1 MLEHQPD
8 VWVLAV
14 LVAPPVMM
22 TRVRQLGCSKA
33 SVAAFSY
40 EPEPSLRTWIHAFR
54 SLHSLSLRGMQ
65 AEMTGSADIAQI
77 YTSAGEFA
85 TSQASKFLRP
95 EDGKPYFMLVTKQDE
110 YCFTGTLLL
119 HVDGEKATS
128 TKRLVKR
135 FLWVENQLTDVMFET
150 AGKVDRDCEIK
161 FNLGLKAW
169 SIDVAKVRV
178 PRLP

>member
-1 MLEHQPD
+1 M
-8 VWVLAV
+8 LAV
-14 LVAPPVMM
+14 PVAPPVMM

-40 EPEPSLRTWIHAFR
+40 EPEPSLRTRTRA
-54 SLHSLSLRGMQ
+54 LSYDLCTPNLLVGLQ

-77 YTSAGEFA
+77 YTPAGEFA

-119 HVDGEKATS
+119 HVDGERATS

-135 FLWVENQLTDVMFET
+135 FLWVENQLNGRNVRDG
-150 AGKVDRDCEIK
+150 GKNR
-161 FNLGLKAW
+161 
-169 SIDVAKVRV
+169 S
-178 PRLP
+178 RL

>member
-1 MLEHQPD
+1 MLEHQAD

-22 TRVRQLGCSKA
+22 TRVRQLGCAKA

-40 EPEPSLRTWIHAFR
+40 EPEPSLRTRTRA
-54 SLHSLSLRGMQ
+54 LSYDLCTPNLFVGLQ

-119 HVDGEKATS
+119 HVDGERATS

-135 FLWVENQLTDVMFET
+135 FLWVENQLTNVMFET
-150 AGKVDRDCEIK
+150 AGKIDRDCEIK

-169 SIDVAKVRV
+169 SIDVAKV
-178 PRLP
+178 